1 MTFALNRYQ
10 FGLMSQLS
18 EAYENPG
25 DHRDGDEDE
34 DDDLGEG
41 ERLKSQRVFGECEG
55 VKGGILSTQNGDF
68 IFDHHNDRN
77 HHNN

>member
-1 MTFALNRYQ
+1 MTLALNRDQ

-25 DHRDGDEDE
+25 DHRDGDDE

-41 ERLKSQRVFGECEG
+41 ERLKSQRVFGGCDG
-55 VKGGILSTQNGDF
+55 LRGAILSTQDGDF
-68 IFDHHNDRN
+68 IF
-77 HHNN
+77 